1 LDQMLRSGSIS
12 DPDEGWDF
20 LRRLV
25 GKTSELEV
33 VEEKE
38 REEAAL
44 M

>member
-1 LDQMLRSGSIS
+1 M
-12 DPDEGWDF
+12 GWDF

-25 GKTSELEV
+25 GKTSELEA

>member
-1 LDQMLRSGSIS
+1 MCCTWTRANLGM
-12 DPDEGWDF
+12 GWDF

-44 M
+44 T